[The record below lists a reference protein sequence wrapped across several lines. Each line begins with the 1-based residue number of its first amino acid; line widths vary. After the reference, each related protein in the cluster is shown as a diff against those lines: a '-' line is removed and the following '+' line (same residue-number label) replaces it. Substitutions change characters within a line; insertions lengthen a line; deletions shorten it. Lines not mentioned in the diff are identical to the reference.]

1 MPTLGITGG
10 LASGKGTA
18 AEAFAGLGA
27 DVIDADRIAHQLIGG
42 GGPCVDEIRRIF
54 GDQVISGGAVNR
66 PALARVVFADRAEL
80 SKLEA
85 IVHPEVRRVMQSRI
99 DEIRKS
105 DPDKVIVID
114 IPLLF
119 EAGME
124 DMVDIS
130 IVVRC
135 EERQQL
141 ARATEALKI
150 AKQDALLRI
159 QSQMPLK
166 EKEQR
171 ADIVIDNTG
180 SKLELTKEVKRIW
193 QKVQS
198 TQGR

>member
-10 LASGKGTA
+10 LASGKSTA
-18 AEAFAGLGA
+18 AAAFAELGA
-27 DVIDADRIAHQLIGG
+27 EVIDADRTAHQLMSAN
-42 GGPCVDEIRRIF
+42 GPCLEDIRQAF
-54 GDQVISGGAVNR
+54 GEQVIRDGAVDR
-66 PALARVVFADRAEL
+66 PALAKIVFADRTQL
-80 SKLEA
+80 RRLEA
-85 IVHPEVRRVMQSRI
+85 ILHPEVRRVMQSRI
-99 DEIRKS
+99 DAIKKA

-124 DMVDIS
+124 DMVDKS

-135 EERQQL
+135 EHEQQL
-141 ARATEALKI
+141 TRATQALNI

-159 QSQMPLK
+159 QSQMPLEEK
-166 EKEQR
+166 EKR

-180 SKLELTKEVKRIW
+180 SESELTNEVRLIW
-193 QKVQS
+193 EKVQP